1 MHQGIFRGL
10 VLALA
15 ASLIVGLAACT
26 SPFATVAVDR
36 GSQAVET
43 IDPAL
48 VSFYEQT
55 LAWGPCAADS
65 AADTA
70 ADSTKDLALDAQS
83 GDMQCTT
90 AVAPIDWADPA
101 GATVSLALIR
111 HQATAKNSL
120 GSLFVNPGGPGASGV
135 NFIRDSLDYAV
146 GKPLQEA
153 YDIVGFDPRG
163 VGQSTPVTCYTDP
176 AQTDDLLY
184 GIDAAPRASE
194 DWVAAREASS
204 RDFAA
209 ACLANTGA
217 LLAHVDTVSAARDLD
232 MLRYAV
238 GDAHLN
244 YLGYSYG
251 TLLGATYADT
261 FPTHVGRMVLDGA
274 LDPASPGTVVTQTQ
288 AVAFEG
294 ALRAYLTW
302 CLSQND
308 CPVAGDGTVES
319 ALTTIAALLTTLE
332 ANPIAP
338 SGTETRM
345 LGADTMVTAIIAP
358 LYDKAAWSYLSTVL
372 AAALAGDA
380 GPVFES
386 ADWYNGRDSGG
397 AYLDNSTEAFLSIN
411 CLDYPSSPD
420 PTTWQTDAAA
430 LAAAAPIIGPYF
442 GFGDITCANWPYPA
456 TRTPGPIVA
465 LGSPDILVIGTTGD
479 PATPYQWAVNLAA
492 ELSKGHLISYTGEG
506 HTAYNKSNSCVDDAV
521 VHYFL
526 AGVVPAA
533 DPKC

>member
-1 MHQGIFRGL
+1 VRKRF
-10 VLALA
+10 VASLALSA
-15 ASLIVGLAACT
+15 ALIVGLSACVSAFPNIAIDT
-26 SPFATVAVDR
+26 SSNAPEV
-36 GSQAVET
+36 

-48 VSFYEQT
+48 ASFYEQELTWTSCIDATDTT
-55 LAWGPCAADS
+55 LQCAS
-65 AADTA
+65 AT
-70 ADSTKDLALDAQS
+70 
-83 GDMQCTT
+83 
-90 AVAPIDWADPA
+90 APIDWADPTS
-101 GATVSLALIR
+101 GTVSLALIR
-111 HQATAKNSL
+111 HQATKKNSL

-146 GKPLQEA
+146 GKPLQDA

-184 GIDAAPRASE
+184 GIDSAPRASE
-194 DWVAAREASS
+194 KWIAAREALS

-209 ACLANTGA
+209 ACLAHTGA
-217 LLAHVDTVSAARDLD
+217 LLAHVDTVSAAHDLD

-238 GDAHLN
+238 GDGHLN

-251 TLLGATYADT
+251 TLLGATYAEK

-302 CLSQND
+302 CLSQDD
-308 CPVAGDGTVES
+308 CPVAGDGTVDS
-319 ALTTIAALLTTLE
+319 ALQKITALLNDVEESRLPPTG
-332 ANPIAP
+332 
-338 SGTETRM
+338 SETRT
-345 LGADTMVTAIIAP
+345 LGADTLVTAIIAP
-358 LYDKAAWSYLSTVL
+358 LYDKAAWSYLSSVL

-397 AYLDNSTEAFLSIN
+397 TYLDNSTEAFLSIN

-420 PTTWQTDAAA
+420 PTRWQTDAAA
-430 LAAAAPIIGPYF
+430 LAAAAPVIGPYF

-456 TRTPGPIVA
+456 TRAPAPIVA

-479 PATPYQWAVNLAA
+479 PATPYQWAVNLAG

-521 VHYFL
+521 TKFFL
-526 AGVVPAA
+526 AGVVPPT
-533 DPKC
+533 DPQC